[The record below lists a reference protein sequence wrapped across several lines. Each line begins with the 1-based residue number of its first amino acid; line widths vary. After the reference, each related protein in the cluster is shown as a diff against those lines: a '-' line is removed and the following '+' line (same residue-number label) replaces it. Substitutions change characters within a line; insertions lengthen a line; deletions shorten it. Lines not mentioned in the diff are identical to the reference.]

1 MNSPEAWAGFAWIVG
16 MWDQIAITLLAASEP
31 VIVALGVASKS
42 LALAISLAWLPLLI
56 KQSAEVGLY
65 RAGAFGLMM
74 WVGLAFGLSETE
86 QKLPSGATIKVVWVQ
101 SLGLNLSMSVHKI
114 FHNVLVQVIPS
125 QTVAGQIIPAQSA
138 LDEAVGRSADLY
150 AGSDLAR
157 LIRDYNASCAPSPSE
172 IAGPANAAKA
182 EALHAVGLLG
192 GGGLGIPE
200 EEINT
205 IAQIDKAG
213 DGLMNFFKGAFGDM
227 EKNGGFFSYF
237 NGGSAR
243 IGLRQAYDLRTI
255 QQRREAGV
263 EALKSNGAPFM
274 GDQYSLPTEQHWT
287 AIFSGDAESTPSY
300 LPITMIPKQ
309 TSSAVSLNGQEVTG
323 TAFRPSSCAEAY
335 QIAQLGA
342 EQAYRAMKK
351 TAGSSMPG
359 GQAVSAETSSLA
371 AVGAWQRFL
380 GQSLQKTAGLKSGD
394 AEVAGG
400 LLAAFQGVKNFFG
413 WLDLQTLLPLY
424 VMGSAWMFW
433 FAVVATPGFLILA
446 PFGGMRVLQTWFRV
460 LILPVISMILVH
472 ALVITMSLCLAALS
486 LLQAGAASSWQGGG
500 ADYDALRGSLSAMSA
515 LMLGLITMWSSQI
528 SGLCVGAMSGALTN
542 ATATASGA
550 AGALAR
556 IPSMMIAGG
565 RLANIGQTG
574 GSAAEKAARRTAADS
589 ARGASSGSGASRGG
603 LLSPVRVVMRNFN
616 PPPTSMRSNRPGG
629 AATRP
634 SGPSLNPPKLPANSP
649 TKPSGQPGA

>member
-1 MNSPEAWAGFAWIVG
+1 MNSPEAWAGFGWVVAI
-16 MWDQIAITLLAASEP
+16 WDQVAITLLAASAP
-31 VIVALGVASKS
+31 VIEAMNVASKS
-42 LALAISLAWLPLLI
+42 LALGISSAWLILLVI
-56 KQSAEVGLY
+56 RSADVGLY
-65 RAGAFGLMM
+65 RAVAGGMIM
-74 WVGLAFGLSETE
+74 WVCLAFGLSETE
-86 QKLPSGATIKVVWVQ
+86 QKLPSGGTIKVAWSQ
-101 SLGLNLSMSVHKI
+101 KLGLNLTMGVHKI
-114 FHNVLVQVIPS
+114 FHNVLGQVIPS

-200 EEINT
+200 DEINT
-205 IAQIDKAG
+205 IAQIDRAG

-263 EALKSNGAPFM
+263 AALKNAGPFM
-274 GDQYSLPTEQHWT
+274 GDRYSLPTEQHWS
-287 AIFSGDAESTPSY
+287 AIFSGDPESTPSY

-309 TSSAVSLNGQEVTG
+309 TSSAIAVNGQEVTG
-323 TAFRPSSCAEAY
+323 TAFWPSSCAEAY

-351 TAGSSMPG
+351 TAGSVAG

-424 VMGSAWMFW
+424 VMGAAWMFW
-433 FAVVATPGFLILA
+433 LAVVATPCFLILA
-446 PFGGMRVLQTWFRV
+446 PFGGMKVLQTWFRM

-472 ALVITMSLCLAALS
+472 VLVITMSLSLAALS
-486 LLQAGAASSWQGGG
+486 LLQAGSASGWQGGG
-500 ADYDALRGSLSAMSA
+500 ADYDALRGSLSTMSA
-515 LMLGLITMWSSQI
+515 LMLGLITWGASQL

-542 ATATASGA
+542 ATATASGTV
-550 AGALAR
+550 GALSR

-565 RLANIGQTG
+565 RLAKIGQTG

-603 LLSPVRVVMRNFN
+603 LLSPIRVVMQNFN
-616 PPPTSMRSNRPGG
+616 PPASGRSNRPGG
-629 AATRP
+629 GKTSLKRQ
-634 SGPSLNPPKLPANSP
+634 SLNPSQPAS
-649 TKPSGQPGA
+649 TQHQKPPGQPGA

>member
-1 MNSPEAWAGFAWIVG
+1 MNSPEAWSGFAWIVG
-16 MWDQIAITLLAASEP
+16 IWDQIAITLLAASAP
-31 VIVALGVASKS
+31 VIEALGVASKS
-42 LALAISLAWLPLLI
+42 LALAIAMLWLPLFI
-56 KQSAEVGLY
+56 KRSAEVGLY

-74 WVGLAFGLSETE
+74 WVGLAFGFSETE
-86 QKLPSGATIKVVWVQ
+86 QKLPSGATIKVVYAQ
-101 SLGLNLSMSVHKI
+101 SLALDFSMSVHSI
-114 FHNVLVQVIPS
+114 FHTVLAQVIPS

-157 LIRDYNASCAPSPSE
+157 LIRDYNASCTPGPAE

-205 IAQIDKAG
+205 ISQIDKAG

-227 EKNGGFFSYF
+227 QKNGGFFSYL

-263 EALKSNGAPFM
+263 EALKNNPAPFM

-287 AIFSGDAESTPSY
+287 AIFSGDPESTPSY
-300 LPITMIPKQ
+300 LPITMMPKQ
-309 TSSAVSLNGQEVTG
+309 TSAAVSVNGQEVTG

-351 TAGSSMPG
+351 TAGSVAG

-380 GQSLQKTAGLKSGD
+380 GQSLQKTAGLQSGD

-400 LLAAFQGVKNFFG
+400 LLAVFQGVKNFFG

-424 VMGSAWMFW
+424 VLGSAWMYW

-446 PFGGMRVLQTWFRV
+446 PFGGMKVLQTWFRV
-460 LILPVISMILVH
+460 LIFPVVSMILVH

-486 LLQAGAASSWQGGG
+486 LLQAGSASSWQGGG

-515 LMLGLITMWSSQI
+515 LMLGLITLWSSQI
-528 SGLCVGAMSGALTN
+528 SGLCVGAMTGVLTN

-556 IPSMMIAGG
+556 IPNMMIAGG
-565 RLANIGQTG
+565 RLAKLGQAG
-574 GSAAEKAARRTAADS
+574 GSAAGAAGRAA
-589 ARGASSGSGASRGG
+589 AATRGASSGSGASRGG

-634 SGPSLNPPKLPANSP
+634 SGPSLNPPKPQSSTP
-649 TKPSGQPGA
+649 TKPPGQPGA

>member
-1 MNSPEAWAGFAWIVG
+1 MNSPEAWSGFGWVVAI
-16 MWDQIAITLLAASEP
+16 WDQVAITLLAASAP
-31 VIVALGVASKS
+31 VIEAMNVASKS
-42 LALAISLAWLPLLI
+42 LALGISSAWLILLVI
-56 KQSAEVGLY
+56 RSADVGLY
-65 RAGAFGLMM
+65 RALAGGMIM
-74 WVGLAFGLSETE
+74 WVCLAFGLSETE
-86 QKLPSGATIKVVWVQ
+86 QKLPSGGTIKVAWSQ
-101 SLGLNLSMSVHKI
+101 KLGLNLTMGVHKI
-114 FHNVLVQVIPS
+114 FHNVLGQVIPS

-200 EEINT
+200 DEINT
-205 IAQIDKAG
+205 IAQIDRAS

-227 EKNGGFFSYF
+227 QKNGGFFSYF

-243 IGLRQAYDLRTI
+243 IGLRQAYDMRTI

-263 EALKSNGAPFM
+263 EALKNNATPFM

-309 TSSAVSLNGQEVTG
+309 TSSAVSVNGQEVTG

-424 VMGSAWMFW
+424 VMGAAWMFW
-433 FAVVATPGFLILA
+433 LAVVATPCFLILA
-446 PFGGMRVLQTWFRV
+446 PFGGMKVLQTWFRM

-472 ALVITMSLCLAALS
+472 VLVITMSLSLAALS
-486 LLQAGAASSWQGGG
+486 LLQAGSASGWQGGG
-500 ADYDALRGSLSAMSA
+500 ADYDALRGSLSTMSA
-515 LMLGLITMWSSQI
+515 LMLGLITWGASQL

-542 ATATASGA
+542 ATATASGTV
-550 AGALAR
+550 GALSR
-556 IPSMMIAGG
+556 IPSVMIAGG
-565 RLANIGQTG
+565 RLANIGQAA
-574 GSAAEKAARRTAADS
+574 GSAAGAAGRAA
-589 ARGASSGSGASRGG
+589 AATRGASSGSVASRGG
-603 LLSPVRVVMRNFN
+603 LQSPVRVVMQNFN
-616 PPPTSMRSNRPGG
+616 PPSSGRSNRPGG
-629 AATRP
+629 DKTSLKRQ
-634 SGPSLNPPKLPANSP
+634 SLNPPKPAANTP
-649 TKPSGQPGA
+649 NKPPGQPGA

>member
-16 MWDQIAITLLAASEP
+16 MWDQVAITLLAASAP
-31 VIVALGVASKS
+31 VIEAMSVASKS
-42 LALAISLAWLPLLI
+42 LALAISLVWLPLLI

-65 RAGAFGLMM
+65 RAAAGGFMI

-86 QKLPSGATIKVVWVQ
+86 QKLPSGATIKVVWAQ

-138 LDEAVGRSADLY
+138 LDDAVGRSADLY

-205 IAQIDKAG
+205 IAQIDRAG
-213 DGLMNFFKGAFGDM
+213 DGLMSFFKGAFGDM

-263 EALKSNGAPFM
+263 EALKNNATPFM

-287 AIFSGDAESTPSY
+287 AIFSGDPESTPSY
-300 LPITMIPKQ
+300 LPITMMPKQ
-309 TSSAVSLNGQEVTG
+309 TSSAVSVNGQEVTG

-351 TAGSSMPG
+351 TAGNVAG

-394 AEVAGG
+394 AEAAGG
-400 LLAAFQGVKNFFG
+400 LLAAFQGIKNFFG

-424 VMGSAWMFW
+424 VLGSAWMYW

-446 PFGGMRVLQTWFRV
+446 PFGGMKVLQTWFRV
-460 LILPVISMILVH
+460 LIFPVISMILVH

-542 ATATASGA
+542 ASATASGA

-556 IPSMMIAGG
+556 IPNMVLAGG
-565 RLANIGQTG
+565 RLAKIGQ
-574 GSAAEKAARRTAADS
+574 AAGAAGRAA
-589 ARGASSGSGASRGG
+589 AATRGASSGSGASRGG

-634 SGPSLNPPKLPANSP
+634 SGPSLNPPKLSANTP
-649 TKPSGQPGA
+649 PKPSGQPGA